1 MPKESTNT
9 IIFIM
14 TSIFLFMLLF
24 AFFTAKRDSNIEEF
38 YQDCVTDDSISAPDW
53 PSDDTGEWSDNGY
66 IFWEAGDAEC
76 SKFNDRPGKC
86 VPSDGE
92 KRVVKKNG
100 KYKTCKFGDDDYDEY
115 DDYDENYDDE
125 PEPQEEEVCRTGNAT
140 QFSGLVLTNGNSN
153 QSNDNIVYKHKQSL
167 CIYKGC
173 TDSNATNPVASIN
186 SNQGIIQNDPNSC
199 EHPKNTIYYCN
210 QDSATKFTNL
220 ELSNGDN
227 IVDDDYTIYQHDKTK
242 CEYKGCLDE
251 NATNNAT
258 EIPDGFGTIIDRNYE
273 CNIPDR
279 TPPSLKFSNG
289 QTQDIINLYLGEAY
303 YEESPIAIDKN
314 GDNISSLIVK
324 DGTLDTNEEGTYS
337 FNYSVNDA
345 DGVASVPSM
354 ITRIINIKRR
364 EFGTTM
370 ISLAGENPMVLN
382 VGDQYIEPVG
392 TSVSSDGI
400 TLGDD
405 NIYIGKGGEDWDE
418 DTSKPGYFSR
428 TYTVKSMVN
437 GEQKELAKAKRI
449 IIVKDSSDRTPPS
462 IILNG
467 DNPLRIKKGHT
478 YDELKATATD
488 NDMTD
493 LSEKIDISHNV
504 DTNNVGNYIVEYSV
518 SDKYNNSTTIQRVVE
533 VFDGNKE
540 LCGEDILDNDYCEN
554 MTDEFQCN
562 KFSVLYNDSPFHCA
576 WNNEKNSCEKGLPC
590 GTRPKAQKPHPPR
603 PAAQESWLQNLGQKF
618 TSD

>member
-1 MPKESTNT
+1 MPKESINT

-24 AFFTAKRDSNIEEF
+24 AFFTAKRDSNMEESF
-38 YQDCVTDDSISAPDW
+38 QDCVTDDSDIGT
-53 PSDDTGEWSDNGY
+53 PSWDDSDTGEWSDNNY
-66 IFWEAGDAEC
+66 RFWEAGDAEC
-76 SKFNDRPGKC
+76 SKFNNRPDKC
-86 VPSDGE
+86 VPTDGE
-92 KRVVKKNG
+92 IRVVKTSDG
-100 KYKTCKFGDDDYDEY
+100 VYKTCKF
-115 DDYDENYDDE
+115 DDE
-125 PEPQEEEVCRTGNAT
+125 DEQPDPEEQEVCRAGNAT
-140 QFSGLVLTNGNSN
+140 TFTNLVLTNGNSN
-153 QSNDNIVYKHKQSL
+153 QSNDNIVYKHKQPL

-173 TDSNATNPVASIN
+173 TDSNATNTGASIN

-199 EHPKNTIYYCN
+199 EYPKNTIYYCN
-210 QDSATKFTNL
+210 QNSASQFTNL

-227 IVDDDYTIYQHDKTK
+227 LLDNNSTIYEHDQTK

-279 TPPSLKFSNG
+279 TPPTLKFSNG
-289 QTQDIINLYLGEAY
+289 QSQDIINLYLGEAY

-314 GDNISSLIVK
+314 GDDISRLIVK
-324 DGTLDTNEEGTYS
+324 DGNLNTNEEGTYS

-392 TSVSSDGI
+392 TTASSDGI
-400 TLGDD
+400 TLSDD

-428 TYTVKSMVN
+428 TYTVKAMVN
-437 GEQKELAKAKRI
+437 GQQKELAKAKRI
-449 IIVKDSSDRTPPS
+449 IIVRDSSDRTPPS

-467 DNPLRIKKGHT
+467 DNPLRIQKGNT
-478 YDELKATATD
+478 YDELNATATD
-488 NDMTD
+488 NNKDD
-493 LSEKIDISHNV
+493 LSKEIDINHNV
-504 DTNNVGNYIVEYSV
+504 DTNKIGNYIVEYSV

-533 VFDGNKE
+533 VFDNNKE
-540 LCGEDILDNDYCEN
+540 LCGEDILDNEYCEN
-554 MTDEFQCN
+554 MTNEFQCN
-562 KFSVLYNDSPFHCA
+562 KVSALYNDTPFHCA
-576 WNNEKNSCEKGLPC
+576 WNNETNLCGKGLPC
-590 GTRPKAQKPHPPR
+590 GTRPKAQKPPPPR
-603 PAAQESWLQNLGQKF
+603 PPTQEAWLQNLGQKF
-618 TSD
+618 TSN

>member
-1 MPKESTNT
+1 
-9 IIFIM
+9 
-14 TSIFLFMLLF
+14 MLLF

-38 YQDCVTDDSISAPDW
+38 FQDCVTDDSISAPSWSD
-53 PSDDTGEWSDNGY
+53 DDTGEWSDNGY
-66 IFWEAGDAEC
+66 KFWEAGDAEC
-76 SKFNDRPGKC
+76 SKFNDRPDKC
-86 VPSDGE
+86 EPSDGE
-92 KRVVKKNG
+92 KRVVKKND
-100 KYKTCKFGDDDYDEY
+100 KYKTCKFGDDD
-115 DDYDENYDDE
+115 DYDEIYDDE

-140 QFSGLVLTNGNSN
+140 EFSRLVLTNGNSN

-173 TDSNATNPVASIN
+173 TDSNATNTVASIN

-227 IVDDDYTIYQHDKTK
+227 LVDDDFTIYQHDKTK

-400 TLGDD
+400 TLGDN

-428 TYTVKSMVN
+428 TYTVKAMVN

-493 LSEKIDISHNV
+493 LSEEIDISHNV

-562 KFSVLYNDSPFHCA
+562 KSSVLYNDSPFHCA

-603 PAAQESWLQNLGQKF
+603 PAAQEYWLQNIGQKF

>member
-1 MPKESTNT
+1 MPKESINT

-24 AFFTAKRDSNIEEF
+24 AFFTAKRDSNIEESF
-38 YQDCVTDDSISAPDW
+38 QDCVTDSEIASSDIDWNDS
-53 PSDDTGEWSDNGY
+53 DTGEWSDNGY
-66 IFWEAGDAEC
+66 RFWEAGNANC
-76 SKFNDRPGKC
+76 SDFDNRPDKC
-86 VPSDGE
+86 EPTDGE
-92 KRVVKKNG
+92 KRVVKRDG
-100 KYKTCKFGDDDYDEY
+100 VYKTCKFGD
-115 DDYDENYDDE
+115 E
-125 PEPQEEEVCRTGNAT
+125 PEPEPDPEEQEVCRAVNAT
-140 QFSGLVLTNGNSN
+140 EFPNLYLTNGNSN
-153 QSNDNIVYKHKQSL
+153 QSNDNIVYKHKQPL

-173 TDSNATNPVASIN
+173 TDPNATNTVASIN
-186 SNQGIIQNDPNSC
+186 SNQGIIQNDQNSC
-199 EHPKNTIYYCN
+199 IPKDTVYYCN
-210 QDSATKFTNL
+210 QDSAKKFTNL

-227 IVDDDYTIYQHDKTK
+227 LLDNDYIIYEHDQPK

-258 EIPDGFGTIIDRNYE
+258 EISDADGTIIDRNYE

-279 TPPSLKFSNG
+279 TPPTLKFSNG
-289 QTQDIINLYLGEAY
+289 QTQEVVNLYLGEAY

-314 GDNISSLIVK
+314 GVPISSLIVK
-324 DGTLDTNEEGTYS
+324 DGNVNTNEEGTY
-337 FNYSVNDA
+337 FLNYSVNDA

-354 ITRIINIKRR
+354 ITRIVHIKRR

-370 ISLAGENPMVLN
+370 ISLAGENPIVLN
-382 VGDQYIEPVG
+382 VGDKYIEPVG

-400 TLGDD
+400 TLSDD

-428 TYTVKSMVN
+428 TYTVKAMVN
-437 GEQKELAKAKRI
+437 GQEKELAKAKRI

-467 DNPLRIKKGHT
+467 DNPLRIQKGNT
-478 YDELKATATD
+478 YDELNATATD
-488 NDMTD
+488 NNMDD
-493 LSEKIDISHNV
+493 LSEEIDISHNV
-504 DTNNVGNYIVEYSV
+504 DTNKIGNYIVEYSA

-533 VFDGNKE
+533 VFDNNKE

-554 MTDEFQCN
+554 MFNEFQCN
-562 KFSVLYNDSPFHCA
+562 KVSALYNDTPFHCA
-576 WNNEKNSCEKGLPC
+576 WNNETNLCGKGLPC